1 MWLNMKNILK
11 SKVIREPFDHYI
23 VDDFLIGLD
32 WINSS
37 ENIDERKRWGLE
49 IDSPW
54 KFLFPLDNIL
64 REDVV
69 NNMDIIFKKFEKYKQ
84 TNTKNYEV
92 LTGFTFTE
100 PGTVYPTHED
110 SNKEIAGKHFKGIP
124 SSFQPP
130 WTSVVYLWPITG
142 GDGTVLYKDGVI
154 DKKVEWKH
162 NRALVFCPG
171 VDATYHS
178 FENTTDKLR
187 ITLNINIVSYD

>member
-1 MWLNMKNILK
+1 MARMKSI
-11 SKVIREPFDHYI
+11 
-23 VDDFLIGLD
+23 
-32 WINSS
+32 
-37 ENIDERKRWGLE
+37 
-49 IDSPW
+49 
-54 KFLFPLDNIL
+54 LFPLDNIL
-64 REDVV
+64 KEDVV
-69 NNMDIIFKKFEKYKQ
+69 NNMDIIFKKFGKYKLS
-84 TNTKNYEV
+84 NTKNYEV

-162 NRALVFCPG
+162 NRALIFCPG